1 MLYATMWM
9 TWDAAMFKKFYPY
22 AYVNSVF
29 DIDYEKLY
37 ALGYRGIVFDID
49 NTLVHHGDASTPEV
63 DALFQKIHK
72 IGLKTL
78 LLSNNSKE
86 RIEGFIENIDTLYI
100 EMANKPD
107 TAGYY
112 KAQKMLGLKKQE
124 MLFVGDQ
131 LFTDILGANRCG
143 FASIPVKFIRID
155 ETAPIGKRR
164 HVENIILKFYQRS
177 KKYKDRLG
185 NLTVGREKDA
195 AK

>member
-1 MLYATMWM
+1 MKVGENMAMM
-9 TWDAAMFKKFYPY
+9 TVYHGGYMPVEKPQIRKGRNTTDFGTGFYCT
-22 AYVNSVF
+22 
-29 DIDYEKLY
+29 I
-37 ALGYRGIVFDID
+37 I
-49 NTLVHHGDASTPEV
+49 
-63 DALFQKIHK
+63 
-72 IGLKTL
+72 
-78 LLSNNSKE
+78 KE
-86 RIEGFIENIDTLYI
+86 QAEMCIRDRLYI

-143 FASIPVKFIRID
+143 FASILVKFIRID